1 MTLFPFFGPIDGR
14 TFLLVG
20 GGNVAAR
27 KLKAL
32 LPFTDRV
39 LIVAEDSDAVE
50 AVCREM
56 EKTPGTDPDGPVWP
70 VLLRR
75 AFRDTDLEPA
85 DYVIAATDDREQN
98 RSIAEHCHA
107 RKKPVNVVDDPEA
120 CTFVFPSLVKRGDL
134 VVGIST
140 SGKAPAFGRHVRE
153 TLEEQ
158 LPDHTEAIIDELY
171 ALTQQLKETV
181 PEQSE
186 RAEQLHRRLHELL
199 NEEH

>member
-14 TFLLVG
+14 TFLLMG

-56 EKTPGTDPDGPVWP
+56 EKTPGTDPDGSVWP

-85 DYVIAATDDREQN
+85 DYVIGATDDRELN
-98 RSIAEHCHA
+98 RHISELC
-107 RKKPVNVVDDPEA
+107 RQKKIPVNIVDDAEL
-120 CTFVFPSLVKRGDL
+120 CTFIFPSLVKRGDL
-134 VVGIST
+134 VAGIT
-140 SGKAPAFGRHVRE
+140 TGGKTPGFGQYVRK
-153 TLEEQ
+153 TLEEA
-158 LPDHTEAIIDELY
+158 LPDNTEAIIDELY
-171 ALTQQLKETV
+171 TYKLQLKETV
-181 PEQSE
+181 PEHTE
-186 RAEQLHRRLHELL
+186 RARLLREHLAELL
-199 NEEH
+199 KETN

>member
-1 MTLFPFFGPIDGR
+1 MTLFPFFEPVDDR

-20 GGNVAAR
+20 GGRVATG
-27 KLKAL
+27 KLEKL
-32 LPFTDRV
+32 LPFTKQI
-39 LIVAEDSDAVE
+39 LIIAEDTTEVE
-50 AVCREM
+50 AWCLQHEVAL
-56 EKTPGTDPDGPVWP
+56 GTDPDGAVWP
-70 VLLRR
+70 VLLKRPFADDDLDR
-75 AFRDTDLEPA
+75 AN
-85 DYVIAATDDREQN
+85 YVIGATDDRPLN
-98 RSIAEHCHA
+98 RHISERCRE
-107 RKKPVNVVDDPEA
+107 RKIPVNIVDDAEL
-120 CTFVFPSLVKRGDL
+120 CTFIFPSLVKRGDL

-171 ALTQQLKETV
+171 ALKQQLKETV